1 MVAALRAAHGRLA
14 RTAAHLRAPL
24 AATMAA
30 GVVEHY
36 GQGEQVLPRIV
47 AGLEKLGSAP
57 EQATIEDVSPADEFH
72 IGGVPA
78 AKALFEQ
85 LAIEPQQTCG
95 PLALALCPLP
105 PAPWPWP

>member
-1 MVAALRAAHGRLA
+1 
-14 RTAAHLRAPL
+14 
-24 AATMAA
+24 MAA

-95 PLALALCPLP
+95 RP
-105 PAPWPWP
+105 

>member
-14 RTAAHLRAPL
+14 RTTAHLRAPTAPL
-24 AATMAA
+24 ATMAA
-30 GVVEHY
+30 VVEHY

-85 LAIEPQQTCG
+85 LMDQRKTMQGIP
-95 PLALALCPLP
+95 
-105 PAPWPWP
+105 